1 MVMAASRLPLLD
13 AMKGLGCIA
22 IVLHHLAFYG
32 PMSDVVHKAA
42 PETINFLF
50 NYARLAVQM
59 FFVLGGYLVAAQIS
73 PNGEA
78 VLPVVGQQV
87 WKRYRRLVT
96 PLVFA
101 VALASLITALVR
113 PWFDHPSL
121 SAAPS
126 LMQFFLHALL
136 LQDLVGVEALSAGV
150 WYVAVDFQLFT
161 GTILL
166 TALMSQAPERW
177 RWVYPFVIII
187 LCAASLWGINR
198 FDEYENYAPFFYG
211 AYALGMLAYWT
222 SRAIWGGWA
231 WVALLVLGMVALWL
245 QYRHPIAVAL
255 ATAILLAA
263 SARTGWLTHWK
274 GPNWLIWL
282 GQRSYSIFLIHYG
295 ICVGFNA
302 VWHYLFPQ
310 GVVINIIGMGLA
322 TLASVAAGVGLF
334 HFVESRNK
342 VFGGNL
348 STVVLLMMVT
358 GALAVESIS
367 W

>member
-1 MVMAASRLPLLD
+1 MAAARLPLLD
-13 AMKGLGCIA
+13 AMKGMGCMA

-42 PETINFLF
+42 PDTINFLF

-59 FFVLGGYLVAAQIS
+59 FFVLGGYLVAAQFS

-78 VLPVVGQQV
+78 SSPAVGKQV

-101 VALASLITALVR
+101 VALAALITALVR

-126 LMQFFLHALL
+126 LAQFLLHALL

-161 GTILL
+161 GTVLL
-166 TALMSQAPERW
+166 TALMSQAPVRW
-177 RWVYPFVIII
+177 RWIYPVVIIV
-187 LCAASLWGINR
+187 LCALSLWGVNR
-198 FDEYENYAPFFYG
+198 HDEYENYAPFFYG

-222 SRAIWGGWA
+222 SRASWGGWA

-255 ATAILLAA
+255 ATSILLAL
-263 SARTGWLTHWK
+263 SARTGWLEHWP

-295 ICVGFNA
+295 ICIGFNA
-302 VWHYLFPQ
+302 TWHYLFPQ
-310 GVVINIIGMGLA
+310 GVVINIIGMALA
-322 TLASVAAGVGLF
+322 TLASVAAGIALYNY
-334 HFVESRNK
+334 VESRGD
-342 VFGGNL
+342 VLGRNL
-348 STVVLLMMVT
+348 STAVLAIMVSS
-358 GALAVESIS
+358 ALVVESMT

>member
-1 MVMAASRLPLLD
+1 MAASRLPLLD
-13 AMKGLGCIA
+13 AMKGLGCMA

-42 PETINFLF
+42 PDTINFLY

-59 FFVLGGYLVAAQIS
+59 FFVLGGYLVAAQFS
-73 PNGEA
+73 PMGEA
-78 VLPVVGQQV
+78 LPSSVGKQV
-87 WKRYRRLVT
+87 WKRYRRLAT

-101 VALASLITALVR
+101 VALASLITAMVR

-126 LMQFFLHALL
+126 LMQFLVHALL

-161 GTILL
+161 GTVIL
-166 TALMSQAPERW
+166 TALMSQAPVRW
-177 RWVYPFVIII
+177 RWIYPVVIMT
-187 LCAASLWGINR
+187 LCALSLWGLSR
-198 FDEYENYAPFFYG
+198 FDEYENYAPYFYG

-222 SRAIWGGWA
+222 SRASWSSWA
-231 WVALLVLGMVALWL
+231 WVALLVLGVVALWL

-255 ATAILLAA
+255 ATALLLAT
-263 SARTGWLTHWK
+263 SARTGWLERWPGPHW
-274 GPNWLIWL
+274 LVWL

-295 ICVGFNA
+295 ICIGFNA
-302 VWHYLFPQ
+302 IWHYLFPQ
-310 GVVINIIGMGLA
+310 GVWVNVLGMGLA
-322 TLASVAAGVGLF
+322 MVCSVAAGVILYNR
-334 HFVESRNK
+334 VESRQL
-342 VFGGNL
+342 VFGRNL
-348 STVVLLMMVT
+348 TTAMLTVMVT
-358 GALAVESIS
+358 GALALESIS